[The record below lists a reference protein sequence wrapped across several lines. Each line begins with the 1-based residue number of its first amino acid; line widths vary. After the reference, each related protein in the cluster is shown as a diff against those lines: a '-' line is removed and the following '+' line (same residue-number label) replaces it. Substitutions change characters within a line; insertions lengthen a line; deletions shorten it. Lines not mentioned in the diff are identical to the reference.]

1 MLMLTFS
8 QFFIPSYFTNAN
20 ELNGQ
25 IFQYASFLI
34 NPRLKWVAFFLLLGS
49 LTAQAQGRL
58 AGWNF
63 DNTFAPTAASVVTGV
78 TASSVSPGPG
88 ISPGNFGSYFIANNF
103 ISYAWT
109 SSSTVNANDYIEF
122 TVTPN
127 TNGQFVITS
136 CSFLVANA
144 LTFGP
149 RALTLRSN
157 VSGYGVDIVTPQILG
172 AVDPTNPQLVT
183 LTLLTPIV
191 SSTPVTFRLYGY
203 NSGNN
208 TEILEILRLD
218 NLQVNGTLLYSTP
231 TSLTGLNATCSAASA
246 AQSFTV
252 GGANLP
258 NNVIL
263 SAPTGFELA
272 PNTGSCPTSGYASTT
287 TVAPSSLTG
296 VGQVFC
302 VRQKASITPG
312 LSFSAGNLTIS
323 TGTSLSAT
331 IALSG
336 SATTAPAQATIAYSS
351 LTTCSGTLSFS
362 ACPVGQTAVF
372 SVTGGSGSTAGNVL
386 TFSSAGSYT
395 LSAICVDN
403 VSSCSSA
410 ASAPVATTINN
421 SSNPTFSGLASQYCF
436 GAGPVTLTPVTG
448 GGSFSLSGPGTLNNN
463 VYTPPASA
471 PGGVATITYSVT
483 VNGCSA
489 SSSQA
494 TTTGA
499 QVPPIT
505 SLTASGSLSNNNCT
519 VKLTGIATG
528 NLFVFTGPGGYVFSD
543 VYRAFG
549 TYTVF
554 ALDVKL
560 PGTYRLTASTDG
572 GCTTAVAEVIVT
584 GNACN

>member
-1 MLMLTFS
+1 MQTFS
-8 QFFIPSYFTNAN
+8 QFLIPTYFTKAN
-20 ELNGQ
+20 ESTRKQFRQARFLKKPLLNW
-25 IFQYASFLI
+25 F
-34 NPRLKWVAFFLLLGS
+34 VFFLLLGS
-49 LTAQAQGRL
+49 QIAQAQGRL

-63 DNTFAPTAASVVTGV
+63 DNTFAPTAASVVTGITATSV
-78 TASSVSPGPG
+78 TPGPG
-88 ISPGNFGSYFIANNF
+88 ISPGNLGSYFIANNF

-127 TNGQFVITS
+127 TNGRFVITS

-157 VSGYGVDIVTPQILG
+157 ISGYGVDIVTPQVLG
-172 AVDPTNPQLVT
+172 FINPANPQFVT

-208 TEILEILRLD
+208 TEVLEILRLD

-231 TSLTGLNATCSAASA
+231 TSLSGLNATCGAASA

-272 PNTGSCPTSGYASTT
+272 PNTGNCPTTGYTSTT
-287 TVAPSSLTG
+287 TVAPASLTG

-302 VRQKASITPG
+302 VRRSAGLTPG
-312 LSFSAGNLTIS
+312 SSSSGANLTIS
-323 TGTSLSAT
+323 TGTALSAT
-331 IALSG
+331 VALSG
-336 SATTAPAQATIAYSS
+336 STSAAPSQATITYSS

-362 ACPVGQTAVF
+362 ACPIGQTAIF

-386 TFSSAGSYT
+386 TLSSAGNYT
-395 LSAICVDN
+395 LSAICIDN
-403 VSSCSSA
+403 ASSCSST
-410 ASAPVATTINN
+410 ASSPVAATLIDSPN
-421 SSNPTFSGLASQYCF
+421 STFSGLASRYCF
-436 GAGPVTLTPVTG
+436 GVGPVTLTPVTG
-448 GGSFSLSGPGTLNNN
+448 GGTFSLSGPGNLTNN
-463 VYTPPASA
+463 VYTPPAAA

-483 VNGCSA
+483 ANGCSA
-489 SSSQA
+489 SSSQNA
-494 TTTGA
+494 TTGS

-505 SLTASGSLSNNNCT
+505 SLTASGSLGSTNCT

-528 NLFVFTGPGGYVFSD
+528 TAFVFTGPGGYVFSN
-543 VYRAFG
+543 VYRTYG
-549 TYTVF
+549 TYSIF

-584 GNACN
+584 GTACN